1 MSNNAILGGHLNSIN
16 YSTNCT
22 VINGANNYISGA
34 NNVHVIGDNVITL
47 GANAEGGS
55 ADNDDKFYVGLING
69 MVVDGPVHCRG
80 NIECEADIIAFS
92 TSDERLKD
100 NIKNI
105 PNCLQKVLS
114 LDAIEFD
121 WNEDLQKTYK
131 GRDIGLI
138 AQQVQEVAP
147 EIVEKRNNGYLGLKY
162 EKMIPL
168 LVGATQEQDEIISEL
183 EKQVDQLMDQVN
195 HL

>member
-16 YSTNCT
+16 HSTNCT

-34 NNVHVIGDNVITL
+34 NNVHVIGDNITAL
-47 GANAEGGS
+47 GANAVGGS

-69 MVVDGPVHCRG
+69 MVVDGSVHCRG
-80 NIECEADIIAFS
+80 NIECEGDIIAFS

-105 PNCLQKVLS
+105 PNCLDKVLS
-114 LDAIEFD
+114 LDAIEFN
-121 WNEDLQKTYK
+121 WNEDLQHTYK
-131 GRDIGLI
+131 GRDLGLI

-147 EIVEKRNNGYLGLKY
+147 EIVEERSNGYLGIKY
-162 EKMIPL
+162 EKIIPL
-168 LVGATQEQDEIISEL
+168 LVGATQEQETQIKEL
-183 EKQVDQLMDQVN
+183 EKELNLIKESLID
-195 HL
+195 